1 MRTLGSLLTLGL
13 FVLAVGCG
21 SSSGGGGTGGSG
33 GHGGNLGLDGGGTG
47 GGIDSGT
54 GGANDAPISV
64 WLDGGTGGID
74 SMGGGAVD
82 TASGGEAGPV
92 TCNYPS
98 CVSAVLASCQPVG
111 ACVRQASAT
120 GVGTATCFENGVAV
134 VSGVDTATFET
145 TMTYKSAGKTCYS
158 IAIAGISSGAPTYT
172 FKDAA
177 GVVLGGG
184 GVNMTTGSL
193 TFACAG
199 GSNVD
204 VGCGLTS
211 LMALSGA
218 SATCATGVCAP

>member
-13 FVLAVGCG
+13 LALAVGCG

-33 GHGGNLGLDGGGTG
+33 GQGGTLGPDGGGGTG
-47 GGIDSGT
+47 GSVDSGST
-54 GGANDAPISV
+54 NDVPISGG
-64 WLDGGTGGID
+64 LDGGATGLD
-74 SMGGGAVD
+74 SAGVALD
-82 TASGGEAGPV
+82 ASGGGEAGTV

-98 CVSAVLASCQPVG
+98 CVSTLLASCQPAG
-111 ACVRQASAT
+111 TCVRQTNTTS
-120 GVGTATCFENGVAV
+120 VGTSTCFENGVSV
-134 VSGVDTATFET
+134 VSATDTATFEM

-158 IAIAGISSGAPTYT
+158 IVIAGTASGAPTYT

-184 GVNMTTGSL
+184 GVNLASGSL

-199 GSNVD
+199 GGNVD

-211 LMALSGA
+211 LIALSGT
-218 SATCATGVCAP
+218 SATCAAGACAP